1 MDKKRWIALAI
12 AAGLFVVSIIS
23 QFSTAVMTESWNDLF
38 ESDRNFSETVTEDGN
53 AFEKVAVIHLE
64 GVIQSSDVGGLL
76 NTTTYNHDVLLDM
89 LDHAK
94 EDENV
99 EAVVLRVNTPGGGVV
114 ESEEV
119 HDKIVDLQES
129 DKPVY
134 VSMGNM
140 AASGGYYVSA
150 PAEHIVAHPATL
162 TGSIGVIMEAINFAE
177 LADDLGVE
185 FNTIT
190 SGEYKDI
197 MSSFRPMTDDE
208 ENILQTMIDEMYD
221 DFVQVIVNGR
231 DLDESTVRELGDGRI
246 YTGSQAEEN
255 GLVDSLGSLDDAI
268 AKLQEDYHLQN
279 SQVVEYE
286 YQMGFNAI
294 MGGAA
299 QRVIS
304 DEFRFSQL
312 EEMIRKSSAPR
323 AMYLYT
329 E

>member
-1 MDKKRWIALAI
+1 MDKKRWIALGI
-12 AAGLFVVSIIS
+12 AVGLFIVSIIA
-23 QFSTAVMTESWNDLF
+23 QVSTTVATTNWNEMF
-38 ESDRNFSETVTEDGN
+38 ESDRDFSEEVREDGDP
-53 AFEKVAVIHLE
+53 FDKVAVIHLE

-76 NTTTYNHDVLLDM
+76 NTSTYNHKMLLDM
-89 LDHAK
+89 LDFAK
-94 EDENV
+94 EDDDV

-119 HDKIVDLQES
+119 HSKILDLQEE

-150 PAEHIVAHPATL
+150 PADHIVAHPATL

-208 ENILQTMIDEMYD
+208 ESILQSMIDEMYD
-221 DFVQVIVNGR
+221 EFVQVIANGR
-231 DLDESTVRELGDGRI
+231 DMDESTVRDLGDGRI

-268 AKLQEDYHLQN
+268 SQLKEDHNLQN
-279 SQVVEYE
+279 AQVVEYE
-286 YQMGFNAI
+286 YQLGFNAFL
-294 MGGAA
+294 GGTA
-299 QRVIS
+299 QRLVS